1 MKRCL
6 ASIGRRS
13 AKAMRTRRS
22 VAATLVLAVL
32 AQAHENVCA
41 IAAMRDPSSG
51 VNTPAE
57 KDWAFSISIYTY
69 VVPDDQTYV
78 QPTITADRDWL
89 HLEARYNY
97 ENLVTGSL
105 WVGYNWRVGNELS
118 LSVTPMLGGVFG
130 RTTGIAPGAEATL
143 DWWKLEFYGE
153 GEYVFDTDDSSG
165 SFLYTWSEL
174 SLSPM
179 DWFRVGLVVQRTQ
192 AYHTDVDLQRGL
204 LAGLSYK
211 RVALRG
217 YVFNPDED
225 SPTIVLAV
233 GASF

>member
-1 MKRCL
+1 M
-6 ASIGRRS
+6 
-13 AKAMRTRRS
+13 
-22 VAATLVLAVL
+22 AAVK
-32 AQAHENVCA
+32 
-41 IAAMRDPSSG
+41 DPSYG
-51 VNTPAE
+51 VVEHALE
-57 KDWAFSISIYTY
+57 DWVFSVSIYTY
-69 VVPDDQTYV
+69 LATNDQNYV

-105 WVGYNWRVGNELS
+105 WVGYNWSIGKELS

-130 RTTGIAPGAEATL
+130 RTTGIAPGAEVTL
-143 DWWKLEFYGE
+143 DWWKLELYGE

-174 SLSPM
+174 SLSPVH
-179 DWFRVGLVVQRTQ
+179 WFRIGGVIQRTQ
-192 AYHTDVDLQRGL
+192 AYHTDVDLQRGFL
-204 LAGLSYK
+204 VGLAYK

-225 SPTIVLAV
+225 APTTILAV
-233 GASF
+233 GVVF